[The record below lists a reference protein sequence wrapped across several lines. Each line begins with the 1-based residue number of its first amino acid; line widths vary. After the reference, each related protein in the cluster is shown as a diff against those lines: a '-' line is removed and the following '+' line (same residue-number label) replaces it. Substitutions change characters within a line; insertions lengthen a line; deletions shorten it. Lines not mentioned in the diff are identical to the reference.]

1 MIASVLWI
9 ALVAQVPGDVPTQL
23 AQLEAAVEQRPDDA
37 AAHFALGRL
46 LAMTYADPTGVSHL
60 RRAIQLGLPPAQGD
74 EARMWV
80 PVLLFEIGKDRE
92 AADTCAELLK
102 MWPQGHPRRKYI
114 HGMLR
119 DIAARHAALEGVTE
133 SETRA
138 TILIGVALVFLVFG
152 FWGGRRRAR
161 RQEIRA

>member
-1 MIASVLWI
+1 M
-9 ALVAQVPGDVPTQL
+9 
-23 AQLEAAVEQRPDDA
+23 EQRPDDA

-46 LAMTYADPTGVSHL
+46 LARTYLDEAAIPL
-60 RRAIQLGLPPAQGD
+60 LQRAVKLGLPAAD
-74 EARMWV
+74 SDHARMLI
-80 PVLLFEIGKDRE
+80 PLLLFEFGRDRE
-92 AADTCAELLK
+92 AADAFARLLK
-102 MWPQGHPRRKYI
+102 EWPEGHIQRAYVQGRL
-114 HGMLR
+114 GA
-119 DIAARHAALEGVTE
+119 IARRHAALEGVTE